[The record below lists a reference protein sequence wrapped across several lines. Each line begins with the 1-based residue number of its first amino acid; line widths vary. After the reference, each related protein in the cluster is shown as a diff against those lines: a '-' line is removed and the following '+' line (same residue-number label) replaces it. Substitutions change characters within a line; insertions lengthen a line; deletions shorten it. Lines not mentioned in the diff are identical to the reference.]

1 MCLHRPL
8 ERVARPPCVLV
19 VLVVARDL
27 DAGLEPRLADEERH
41 PARRGDQRFHLEP
54 LGLDAPLLV
63 QLTCERAGGL
73 LARVDRATGAERPL
87 TGPARHPR
95 RSRAPGRADPRPPAA
110 RRPASQ
116 RPSWSRTRHIRLS
129 AQEASSLTSRSA

>member
-19 VLVVARDL
+19 MLVVARDL
-27 DAGLEPRLADEERH
+27 DAGLGARGAFAAGLEPRLADEERH

-63 QLTCERAGGL
+63 QLTCERAGGI

-87 TGPARHPR
+87 TGPARDPR
-95 RSRAPGRADPRPPAA
+95 RSPSRQPAA
-110 RRPASQ
+110 LVVA
-116 RPSWSRTRHIRLS
+116 H
-129 AQEASSLTSRSA
+129 

>member
-1 MCLHRPL
+1 MCLRRPL

-27 DAGLEPRLADEERH
+27 DAGLEPRLTDEERH

-63 QLTCERAGGL
+63 QLTCERAGGI

-87 TGPARHPR
+87 PGPARDPR
-95 RSRAPGRADPRPPAA
+95 RSPSREPAA
-110 RRPASQ
+110 LVVA
-116 RPSWSRTRHIRLS
+116 H
-129 AQEASSLTSRSA
+129 EAHHAERARGIVADEP